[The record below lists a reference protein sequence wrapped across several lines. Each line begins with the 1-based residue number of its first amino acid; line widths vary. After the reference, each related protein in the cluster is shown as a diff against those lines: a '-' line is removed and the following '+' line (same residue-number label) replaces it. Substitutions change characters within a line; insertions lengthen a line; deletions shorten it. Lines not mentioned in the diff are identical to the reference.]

1 MRSGKALGCPQIT
14 GLVMVR
20 QRDAFR
26 RKSNGATLKKEGH
39 FKSMDERQS
48 ETEFWT
54 LTIDLC
60 ICNLKVARD

>member
-1 MRSGKALGCPQIT
+1 MCARLRSGKAVGYPRIT

-20 QRDAFR
+20 QRHASR
-26 RKSNGATLKKEGH
+26 PRTNSAALKKEGH

-54 LTIDLC
+54 LTVDLHMH
-60 ICNLKVARD
+60 L